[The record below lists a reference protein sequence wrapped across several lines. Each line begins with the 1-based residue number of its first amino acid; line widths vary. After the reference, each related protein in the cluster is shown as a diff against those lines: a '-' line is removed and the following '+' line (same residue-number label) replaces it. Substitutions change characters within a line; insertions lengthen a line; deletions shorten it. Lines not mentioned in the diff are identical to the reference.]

1 MIFHISHK
9 DGDYS
14 GDRNDRFF
22 VDMTEENVNEI
33 FREFLGLVKI
43 EEELTTDVRPWR
55 GEERWLNEYY
65 KKSYTV

>member
-1 MIFHISHK
+1 MIFHISYK
-9 DGDYS
+9 NGDYS

-22 VDMTEENVNEI
+22 VDMPEESVNEI
-33 FREFLGLVKI
+33 FREFLDLVKI
-43 EEELTTDVRPWR
+43 EEEITTDVRLGR